1 MARRKRTDTTALRSA
16 GLRVMLT
23 PAERGKLTNAARR
36 EGAPNLSAYARQLLF
51 RRQAAAEVVA
61 ETRRNPEAKAL
72 AGELRAIGNN
82 LNQVAFQLNAT
93 GTLRDWG
100 ELREVIDQHKAAVA
114 RVLAL

>member
-1 MARRKRTDTTALRSA
+1 MARRKLSDSSERRTEFLGVQLTATERDTLERA
-16 GLRVMLT
+16 
-23 PAERGKLTNAARR
+23 AEK

-72 AGELRAIGNN
+72 AGELRAIGIN
-82 LNQVAFQLNAT
+82 LNQVARHLNST
-93 GTLRDWG
+93 GELRDWG
-100 ELREVIDQHKAAVA
+100 ELRELITMHKSVFE